1 MSNRARDPFA
11 PVHRHAV
18 LVVDDYEPLR
28 YAFAS
33 MVGTQG
39 CDVTTA
45 ATGAAALLL
54 LSTGYRPCLTLVD
67 VRLPEMDGWELC
79 GKLKADPTLAALAVV
94 MISASPDSADGLPHP
109 ASVLLKPITP
119 QIFRE
124 ALAAHAVCAP
134 DRR

>member
-1 MSNRARDPFA
+1 MPDGARDPLA

-18 LVVDDYEPLR
+18 LIVDDYEPLR

-33 MVGTQG
+33 MVSAQR

-54 LSTGYRPCLTLVD
+54 LSTGYRPCLTVVD

-79 GKLKADPTLAALAVV
+79 RKLKADALLAPLAVV

-134 DRR
+134 DYR